1 MSEQSEDAMTRQTD
15 PLILADAD
23 CDLSQAIKK
32 SNLPGFTGYLIKRAW
47 VTIQRDLRELLLGF
61 NLNQRSMSVLSVV
74 IANPDI
80 NQSDVAAALSIER
93 SGMVVIVDELEGLDL
108 IRRERALTDRRA
120 YALRATLKGQH
131 LNDKVKAEIIAHE
144 DRIFANITKAE
155 RDSLHQIMSKLV
167 GN

>member
-1 MSEQSEDAMTRQTD
+1 MTKQADSSTGIAQTD
-15 PLILADAD
+15 
-23 CDLSQAIKK
+23 DLSAAICN
-32 SNLPGFTGYLIKRAW
+32 SILPDFTGYLIKRSW

-61 NLNQRSMSVLSVV
+61 DLSQRSMSVLSVV

-120 YALRATLKGQH
+120 YALRATLKGQQV
-131 LNDKVKAEIIAHE
+131 LKKVRAAIIAHE
-144 DRIFANITKAE
+144 DRIFTNLNSAE
-155 RDSLHQIMSKLV
+155 RESLHAILLKLV

>member
-1 MSEQSEDAMTRQTD
+1 
-15 PLILADAD
+15 
-23 CDLSQAIKK
+23 
-32 SNLPGFTGYLIKRAW
+32 
-47 VTIQRDLRELLLGF
+47 
-61 NLNQRSMSVLSVV
+61 MSVLSVV

-120 YALRATLKGQH
+120 YALRATLKGQQV
-131 LNDKVKAEIIAHE
+131 LEKVHAAIIAHE
-144 DRIFANITKAE
+144 DRIFANLSSAE
-155 RDSLHQIMSKLV
+155 RESLHAILLKLV

>member
-1 MSEQSEDAMTRQTD
+1 MKQTQDATPPEMGD
-15 PLILADAD
+15 
-23 CDLSQAIKK
+23 DLSLAIKK
-32 SNLPGFTGYLIKRAW
+32 SDLPDFTGYLIKRSW
-47 VTIQRDLRELLLGF
+47 VTIQRDLRELLIGF

-93 SGMVVIVDELEGLDL
+93 SGMVVIVDELENLEL

-120 YALRATLKGQH
+120 YALRATLKGQQLH
-131 LNDKVKAEIIAHE
+131 DRVKAAIIAHE
-144 DRIFANITKAE
+144 DRIFAGISMAE
-155 RDSLHQIMSKLV
+155 RDSLHAILSKLV